1 MKKTL
6 QFQQGFSLVE
16 VLATLLVVAFG
27 FLAILKLQVQTM
39 VDVADSN
46 TRYVAAN
53 LAQDMGERLRANAEN
68 IGDYTMPDWGVKG
81 DDCDNICVADINEWL
96 LALQGVDALND
107 GEGKITIPTTSQ
119 IAEIEIRW
127 SELNSSTKSV
137 YSMEVPVNDK
147 NI

>member
-68 IGDYTMPDWGVKG
+68 IGDYTMPNWGTKG
-81 DDCDNICVADINEWL
+81 DDCVNICSDDINEWL

>member
-68 IGDYTMPDWGVKG
+68 IDDYTMPDWGVKG
-81 DDCDNICVADINEWL
+81 DDCDSICVADINEWL